1 MKHCKLNQISVSEH
15 SALYEDKRLKYQKT
29 FKLFRKWFDDAMV
42 QVRSDFC
49 SKISLYKLFVSLMY
63 VFLAGKCHCEMLC
76 TLISRHMEAVQL
88 SRLLAS
94 IT

>member
-1 MKHCKLNQISVSEH
+1 
-15 SALYEDKRLKYQKT
+15 
-29 FKLFRKWFDDAMV
+29 MV

-76 TLISRHMEAVQL
+76 TLTSRHMEVVQP